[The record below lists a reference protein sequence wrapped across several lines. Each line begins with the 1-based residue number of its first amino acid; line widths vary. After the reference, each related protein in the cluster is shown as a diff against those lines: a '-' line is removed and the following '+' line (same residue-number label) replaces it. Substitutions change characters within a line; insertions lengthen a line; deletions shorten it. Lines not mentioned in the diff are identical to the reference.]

1 MKVKR
6 AVILALVTIFIL
18 SIGIPVMAKPKN
30 KHMGPIF
37 MGEVLEVNK
46 DNQGN
51 TMVLAEG
58 YIRGQKV
65 YKETL
70 VAIVG
75 PDTKILNCEGKEVKN
90 GDFAKGDI
98 VFIKLS
104 DRMTFSIPP
113 QSVAIEIQVC
123 KPAS

>member
-1 MKVKR
+1 MKIKK
-6 AVILALVTIFIL
+6 IMMLALVTLFIL

-30 KHMGPIF
+30 MGPIF

-51 TMVLAEG
+51 IMVLAEG

-65 YKETL
+65 YKEKL
-70 VAIVG
+70 VAVVG
-75 PDTKILNCEGKEVKN
+75 PDTKILDCEGKESKK

-98 VFIKLS
+98 VFIRLS
-104 DRMTFSIPP
+104 QVMTSSIPP
-113 QSVAIEIQVC
+113 QSPAIKIQSCRPVN
-123 KPAS
+123 

>member
-1 MKVKR
+1 MKMKR
-6 AVILALVTIFIL
+6 VVILALVTIFIL
-18 SIGIPVMAKPKN
+18 SIGIPVMARPKE
-30 KHMGPIF
+30 MGPIF

-51 TMVLAEG
+51 TMLLVEG
-58 YIRGQKV
+58 FIKVQKV
-65 YKETL
+65 YREKL
-70 VAIVG
+70 VAVVG
-75 PDTKILNCEGKEVKN
+75 PDTKILNCEGKEVKE

-113 QSVAIEIQVC
+113 QSSAIEIQVC